1 MNQLDPVFTALADP
15 TRRRV
20 VELLGQGARRASDLA
35 QATGMGRPAMSNHL
49 RVLRSS
55 GLVDVEMGEDDAR
68 ARVYRLRGG
77 RQLRRGGRRHE
88 GGVGAPR
95 SRQVAAGA
103 GGGAPDDPRVA
114 ASVGLVRR
122 PHESEGRFMSAAKVR
137 FGGLTPYLHYE
148 NAGAA
153 ADW

>member
-68 ARVYRLRGG
+68 ARVYRLRGD
-77 RQLRRGGRRHE
+77 RLVALQAWLDQVQAFWSEQLGSFRDHAERRG
-88 GGVGAPR
+88 
-95 SRQVAAGA
+95 
-103 GGGAPDDPRVA
+103 
-114 ASVGLVRR
+114 RR
-122 PHESEGRFMSAAKVR
+122 PAR
-137 FGGLTPYLHYE
+137 
-148 NAGAA
+148 
-153 ADW
+153 